1 LKRKDKKSRKF
12 SDGFESLIQEMDS
25 ARKILDELPD
35 DQEFTMDDTD
45 IVDELRLS
53 AGYLKDV
60 ANAVLEEFQGKPN
73 DQT

>member
-1 LKRKDKKSRKF
+1 MKRKDKKSRKF